1 MSSFWCESAWLDG
14 GPARGVRVESTN
26 GRTTSVTR
34 EPRPLDGDRE
44 LRGLVFPG
52 FANAHSH
59 AFHRGL
65 RGRTHQ
71 RSGTDGGTFWTWRTA
86 MYALA
91 GRLDPDGYRELATA
105 AFTEM
110 VLAGWTA
117 VGEFHYLHHRPD
129 GTPYDD
135 PNAFALALRDAAR
148 TAGIRLTL
156 LDTLYLTSAPGK
168 PPLAEQR
175 RFSDGTAQAWAARV
189 RAIPTDEF
197 FRVGVAAH
205 SVRAVGPADLTVV
218 AETGWD
224 LGVPVHVHLSEQPA
238 ENEACR
244 QAYGCTPTE
253 LLDRAGALSP
263 ALTVVHANHVTDA
276 DVALL
281 GARQVSVAA
290 CPTTE
295 ADLGD
300 GVGRNRA
307 LADAGAVLA
316 LGTDQHA
323 VIDPFLE
330 TRGLEAAAR
339 LGSLRRGVFDPAELL
354 AALTTGGHRGLGLEG
369 GSIVVGQPCDLVAV
383 DTGSVRTAGSDPAQ
397 VPMTATAQDVTDV
410 VVAGEFRV
418 RGGQHE
424 TVPRERVA
432 EILRS
437 LT

>member
-1 MSSFWCESAWLDG
+1 MIHCRTAWLDG
-14 GPARGVRVESTN
+14 RAVPDVRIATDAGRITGVTTGPA
-26 GRTTSVTR
+26 
-34 EPRPLDGDRE
+34 EPGDER
-44 LRGLVFPG
+44 LSGLVFPG

-65 RGRTHQ
+65 RGRTH
-71 RSGTDGGTFWTWRTA
+71 GNGGSFWTWRTA

-91 GRLDPDGYRELATA
+91 GRLTPEHYRDLATA

-117 VGEFHYLHHRPD
+117 VGEFHYVHHRPD

-148 TAGIRLTL
+148 TAGIRLVL
-156 LDTLYLTSAPGK
+156 LDALYLTSAPGE
-168 PPLAEQR
+168 PPLPEQR
-175 RFSDGTAQAWAARV
+175 RFSDGSAQAWAARV
-189 RAIPTDEF
+189 RQIPTDEF

-205 SVRAVGPADLTVV
+205 SVRAVGPADLSVV
-218 AETGWD
+218 AGTAWD

-244 QAYGCTPTE
+244 RTYGCTPTE

-263 ALTVVHANHVTDA
+263 ALTVVHASHVTGA

-281 GARQVSVAA
+281 GARQASVAA

-300 GVGRNRA
+300 GVGRPRA
-307 LADAGAVLA
+307 LADAGTVLA

-323 VIDPFLE
+323 VVDPFLE
-330 TRGLEAAAR
+330 ARGLEAAAR
-339 LGSLRRGVFDPAELL
+339 LGSLERGVFAPAELV
-354 AALTTGGHRGLGLEG
+354 AALTTGGHRSLGLEG
-369 GSIVVGQPCDLVAV
+369 GSLAVGQPADLVAV
-383 DTGSVRTAGSDPAQ
+383 RTDSVRTAGSDPAQ
-397 VPMTATAQDVTDV
+397 VVLTATAQDVTDV

-418 RGGQHE
+418 RGGEHQA
-424 TVPRERVA
+424 VPEARLV

-437 LT
+437 LA